1 MGIYLI
7 DADPQI
13 RRLLSGL
20 AEDVVHAACSEFD
33 SPEAAR
39 LTLEEAVRQGGTLPE
54 LVITEVHHDDGHDGL
69 AFCQWL
75 KNTPALA
82 DIPLLAMVKDPDY
95 SVLQEAFSLGAYDV
109 VRKLDSP
116 GELMI
121 RVSAALRFS
130 AAVKAK
136 KEAVIRLEREL
147 TFNQAVV
154 TSLSNMGEGLFV
166 IEQRRFT
173 YVNPALC
180 TLTGFSAE
188 EFYRWDDFLQLF
200 HPSEQ
205 ERIMENHRRRLA
217 GESFMTRYN
226 TALLD
231 KHGAKIDVEFAVAMF
246 VTPSHN
252 GVACLVRDIREQL
265 ALQNRLQDMA
275 HYDQLTGLPNRRLLQ
290 DRLEQALH
298 RATRA
303 ATPLALLFIDLD
315 GFKSVNDTLGHGA
328 GDELLVQVA
337 HRLRGD
343 LRSSDTAARLAG
355 DEFVLI
361 LEADILG
368 DLDPINVAEKLLI
381 KLRRPYHL
389 LAGVARISASIGV
402 VVSNGAPDTADSVLH
417 DADIGMYTAKQQ
429 GKDGYFVVP
438 RAPTPDF
445 HI

>member
-7 DADPQI
+7 DADSEI
-13 RRLLSGL
+13 RRLLSSL
-20 AEDVVHAACSEFD
+20 ADDVVHAVCTEFD
-33 SPEAAR
+33 SPAAAR
-39 LTLEEAVRQGGTLPE
+39 QVLEKALHEGSALPE
-54 LVITEVHHDDGHDGL
+54 LVITEVHHDADQNGL

-75 KNTPALA
+75 KSVPALA
-82 DIPLLAMVKDPDY
+82 EIPLLATVREADY
-95 SVLQEAFSLGAYDV
+95 GVLQDAFALGAYDV
-109 VRKLDSP
+109 VRKLDAP

-130 AAVKAK
+130 AAVKAR
-136 KEAVIRLEREL
+136 KEAASRLEREL
-147 TFNQAVV
+147 IFNQAVV

-180 TLTGFSAE
+180 ALTGFSPE
-188 EFYRWDDFLQLF
+188 ELYAWENFLQLF

-205 ERIMENHRRRLA
+205 DRILENHRRRLA

-231 KHGAKIDVEFAVAMF
+231 KQGAKIDVEFAVAMF

-275 HYDQLTGLPNRRLLQ
+275 HYDQLTGLPNRRLMQ

-303 ATPLALLFIDLD
+303 ATPLAVLFIDLD
-315 GFKSVNDTLGHGA
+315 GFKAVNDTLGHGA

-389 LAGVARISASIGV
+389 IAGVARISASIGV
-402 VVSNGAPDTADSVLH
+402 VVSNGAPDTAESVLH